1 MRSRFQP
8 SPFPLTASRLA
19 TALTD
24 GATTNLWEMSV
35 ADGAMRQLTDFG
47 DRQTMITRSV
57 AWSADGRYLYAAV
70 EESERDIVLIDG
82 LL

>member
-1 MRSRFQP
+1 VTLAL
-8 SPFPLTASRLA
+8 SPDGRRLA
-19 TALTD
+19 TALID

-35 ADGAMRQLTDFG
+35 ADGSLRQLTDFG
-47 DRQTMITRSV
+47 DRQTMISRSV